1 MRVLDTF
8 HGTGRLL
15 RLNLR
20 VDRIRGSV
28 WVLGIVG
35 LVLTSTWS
43 VRNLYSTP
51 DEIARYASML
61 TTSRAME
68 SVNRAFNGPGLG
80 FEHPNPGVVLVN
92 EVALWGSVAFSLM
105 AIFLTAR
112 HTRAAEE
119 AGQLDLVRSQSIG
132 RHAPLGAAAL
142 LVLLLE
148 AIAAAIVLLGL
159 VLLGYDTTGS
169 TALVLAFFAAGCVFS
184 VLTAIGAQ
192 IVSTGRAAVGIGLAA
207 FGSAFLLRAIGD
219 VGDGRLSWLSPLGWV
234 HRVRPFAG
242 ERWWVLSLSLLT
254 VVLGSALA
262 LGLSDHRD
270 LGSGMLPQRRGPR
283 NATAFGERP
292 LGLLVRTHRGST
304 LGWTIAVGI
313 LGVAYGGVAND
324 IEAVFADN
332 PDLARFMPTQGR
344 SAADTY
350 LAYTLAIGTLLVSS
364 AVIASIMRIRH
375 DETGGRLELVLAHRI
390 SRPRWLGQHLLVAS
404 GVALV
409 MLIASGVATGAGV
422 ALSGGDTDQVVRLT
436 GASLASLPVPLAL
449 GGLTTL
455 LVGAAPRF
463 TALSWGALTIVAVV
477 ALLGDAL
484 RLPEWFRAV
493 SPLEHLAK
501 VPADAFDPSS
511 FSAVAIVGCVL
522 AVLGVAAF
530 RHRDIPQ
537 V

>member
-207 FGSAFLLRAIGD
+207 FGSAFVLRAIGD
-219 VGDGRLSWLSPLGWV
+219 VGDGCRGC
-234 HRVRPFAG
+234 R
-242 ERWWVLSLSLLT
+242 RW
-254 VVLGSALA
+254 G
-262 LGLSDHRD
+262 GC
-270 LGSGMLPQRRGPR
+270 
-283 NATAFGERP
+283 TAFGRSRESGGGSCRCRCSPWSWDRP
-292 LGLLVRTHRGST
+292 SHSGCPITVTWVPGCSRNDGDLGTPRPS
-304 LGWTIAVGI
+304 AS
-313 LGVAYGGVAND
+313 D
-324 IEAVFADN
+324 
-332 PDLARFMPTQGR
+332 R
-344 SAADTY
+344 SAC
-350 LAYTLAIGTLLVSS
+350 S
-364 AVIASIMRIRH
+364 
-375 DETGGRLELVLAHRI
+375 
-390 SRPRWLGQHLLVAS
+390 
-404 GVALV
+404 
-409 MLIASGVATGAGV
+409 
-422 ALSGGDTDQVVRLT
+422 
-436 GASLASLPVPLAL
+436 
-449 GGLTTL
+449 
-455 LVGAAPRF
+455 
-463 TALSWGALTIVAVV
+463 
-477 ALLGDAL
+477 
-484 RLPEWFRAV
+484 
-493 SPLEHLAK
+493 
-501 VPADAFDPSS
+501 
-511 FSAVAIVGCVL
+511 
-522 AVLGVAAF
+522 
-530 RHRDIPQ
+530 
-537 V
+537 